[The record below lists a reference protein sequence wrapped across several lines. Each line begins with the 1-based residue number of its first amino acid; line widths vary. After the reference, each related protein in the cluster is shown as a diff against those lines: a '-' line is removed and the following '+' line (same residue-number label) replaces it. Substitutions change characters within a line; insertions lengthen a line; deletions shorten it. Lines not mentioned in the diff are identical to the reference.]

1 MSTVTHE
8 RLDYVIRHQRA
19 RNDRRVFL
27 RTFVRRAAVLLIGAA
42 VMMSTVAVV
51 VGLKAFI
58 FLTRLPLVP

>member
-19 RNDRRVFL
+19 RNDQRVVV
-27 RTFVRRAAVLLIGAA
+27 RTFVRRAAALLIGAA
-42 VMMSTVAVV
+42 VMISTVAAV
-51 VGLKAFI
+51 VGVKAAI